1 MAENKKIENAKKI
14 EDESLDKVTGGGL
27 FSTYS
32 EAEFNRAGVEVIGW
46 GYLWNDGY
54 RLMTSGEELGMN
66 DAEEAV
72 IYHKYKGIWAPNKDA
87 IKYFMK
93 NEWRNLAGVDDQVDT
108 PMQG

>member
-1 MAENKKIENAKKI
+1 MAEKKKIENAKKI

-32 EAEFNRAGVEVIGW
+32 EAKFNAAGVEVIGW

-54 RLMTSGEELGMN
+54 RLMSSGEEIGMS

-72 IYHKYKGIWAPNKDA
+72 FYYEKTGAWAPNKAELKKWID
-87 IKYFMK
+87 KYHEDVSK
-93 NEWRNLAGVDDQVDT
+93 RNLRKDSEGWN
-108 PMQG
+108 

>member
-1 MAENKKIENAKKI
+1 
-14 EDESLDKVTGGGL
+14 
-27 FSTYS
+27 
-32 EAEFNRAGVEVIGW
+32 
-46 GYLWNDGY
+46 
-54 RLMTSGEELGMN
+54 MTSGEELGMN

-87 IKYFMK
+87 IKNFMK